1 MLYFVR
7 YILHL
12 PREMIQ
18 GKIPALNEQENHK
31 FASLKTA
38 QDDEGRFQ

>member
-1 MLYFVR
+1 MRF
-7 YILHL
+7 ILCL
-12 PREMIQ
+12 PRETIQ

-31 FASLKTA
+31 FASLKTV